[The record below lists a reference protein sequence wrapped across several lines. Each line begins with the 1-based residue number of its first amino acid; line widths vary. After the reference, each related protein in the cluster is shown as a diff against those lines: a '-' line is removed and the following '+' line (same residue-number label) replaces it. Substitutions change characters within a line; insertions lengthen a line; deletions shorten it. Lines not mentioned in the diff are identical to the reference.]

1 MGPGL
6 PRELRLDNYDVVI
19 DEGKLT
25 QAFVNSVI
33 YTVFATVLCVVLRH
47 GRRVRAGAGTAP
59 GSTVCSTCSS

>member
-6 PRELRLDNYDVVI
+6 PRDLRFDNYDVVI

-25 QAFVNSVI
+25 QAFVNSMI
-33 YTVFATVLCVVLRH
+33 YTVFATVLCVVRA
-47 GRRVRAGAGTAP
+47 RRPPRSCSPGTAP